1 MNTDV
6 LRSPNTGARP
16 HIESRIEDW
25 STALARGSV
34 FAVLSNTARTRL
46 AARGSLMTL
55 ALGAR
60 LCAEGDVADAA
71 YLVIAG
77 ELEISLTKPDG
88 AVVWLAR
95 AAPGEVVG
103 DMALLDGGARS
114 ADIAAARNTRLLRLG
129 RDAVLQALTEEPA
142 AALALLAHLAGR
154 LRKTNGHLED
164 IATLDLGARL
174 ARLLLESPSGLTSRS
189 QSGMAGHLG
198 VARESVNRKLA
209 GWRKAGLIAVG
220 VSGVR
225 VLAADRLRAEALD
238 GAR

>member
-1 MNTDV
+1 MNTAAAHPP
-6 LRSPNTGARP
+6 LT
-16 HIESRIEDW
+16 ESRAGEW
-25 STALARGSV
+25 SAALARGSV
-34 FAVLSNTARTRL
+34 FAVLSEEARIRL
-46 AARGSLMTL
+46 AARGSVMTL
-55 ALGAR
+55 NVRAR

-77 ELEISLTKPDG
+77 ELEITLTKSDG

-114 ADIAAARNTRLLRLG
+114 ADITAARNTRLLRLG
-129 RDAVLQALTEEPA
+129 REAVLQALTEEPA

-174 ARLLLESPSGLTSRS
+174 ARLLLEPTSGLTSRS
-189 QSGMAGHLG
+189 QSDIAIHIG
-198 VARESVNRKLA
+198 VARESINRKLA
-209 GWRKAGLIAVG
+209 QWRRAGL
-220 VSGVR
+220 VSTGASGIR
-225 VLAADRLRAEALD
+225 VLAPDRLRIDALD